1 MKVAI
6 STDSGTVSAHF
17 GRCPSYTLLDI
28 ENGVIV
34 NRTEINNPG
43 HATGAI
49 PQFMSQNGVNVMIA
63 GGMGWRAQEF
73 FKQYGIDV
81 ILGATGR
88 IDDVI
93 QKIKDGTLEGGES
106 LCSPGR
112 GKGYGIAKEDGHSHE

>member
-1 MKVAI
+1 MRVAI

-28 ENGVIV
+28 ENGEII
-34 NRTEINNPG
+34 NRTEIGNPG

-49 PQFMSQNGVNVMIA
+49 PQFLSQNGVNVMIA
-63 GGMGWRAQEF
+63 GGMGWRAQDF

-81 ILGATGR
+81 ILGITGR
-88 IDDVI
+88 IDNVI

-106 LCSPGR
+106 LCSPGG

>member
-6 STDSGTVSAHF
+6 ATDYGSVSAHF

-28 ENGVIV
+28 EEGIIV
-34 NRTEINNPG
+34 NRTEVANPG

-49 PQFMSQNGVNVMIA
+49 PQFMNEKGVNVMIA

-81 ILGATGR
+81 ILGITGN
-88 IDDVI
+88 IDDI
-93 QKIKDGTLEGGES
+93 IGKIKNGTLEGGES
-106 LCSPGR
+106 LCSPGG
-112 GKGYGIAKEDGHSHE
+112 GKGYGIPKEDGHSHE

>member
-43 HATGAI
+43 HATGTI

-106 LCSPGR
+106 LCSPGG